1 MMKSNTK
8 RILAL
13 VLVAVMVASAG
24 CAGWGQDGPA
34 DNDTEQ
40 SNDSDDLGQTQNE
53 SENQSDSNASDDPN
67 QSGDS
72 SRESDNDDPDSSIG
86 GSDPTESQSDSSDDT
101 SDSDSSDDTSEDDS
115 KSGSSGSDPGDDG
128 SSSRENGAANGEDS
142 DTSDESP
149 SAGDDSN
156 GDDDKDDTQDGEN
169 DTLTTP
175 DTPDEN
181 ESGPDAPDENETD
194 PDDPDENET
203 GNENES
209 DPDAPDE
216 GNTVMID
223 VIDLETDEPVE
234 IPVRLTSGDFE
245 RTETATDGTAAF
257 ENIPDGSYDV
267 RPAADGWWKE
277 HGDEAGITVEGD
289 TSHTMRVNDELD
301 SHTLTVTVTDADTG
315 EPIEGARLSAEGGRH
330 PSGADVLI
338 AGTTNSEGVA
348 TIDAYESGYIGN
360 VDADGYEVSDA
371 KSFNVDSDTSV
382 SFELEPTDDG
392 EPDTAPANAIDVES
406 VKHGGAEPFTE
417 YDRVALVNTHDEL
430 PLDVSGWSISVSDQT
445 PEMPLGDMV
454 IGPSET
460 HVVVLNAEDKMLDT
474 SGGVLQIYTAD
485 GSKVMSWNYVGS
497 PSAPYLPPENGNE
510 SGDVNETNPSQTAA
524 AV

>member
-1 MMKSNTK
+1 MNSNTK
-8 RILAL
+8 QILAL

-34 DNDTEQ
+34 DNDPEQ
-40 SNDSDDLGQTQNE
+40 SNDSADLGQTQNE
-53 SENQSDSNASDDPN
+53 SENQSDSNASDGPN

-72 SRESDNDDPDSSIG
+72 SSESDNDDPDSNSG

-101 SDSDSSDDTSEDDS
+101 SDSDSSDDTSEGDS
-115 KSGSSGSDPGDDG
+115 KSGSSGSDLGDDG
-128 SSSRENGAANGEDS
+128 SSSGENGAANGEDS

-149 SAGDDSN
+149 SAGDDSDD
-156 GDDDKDDTQDGEN
+156 DDDKDDTQDGEN
-169 DTLTTP
+169 DTP
-175 DTPDEN
+175 
-181 ESGPDAPDENETD
+181 TD
-194 PDDPDENET
+194 PN
-203 GNENES
+203 GNDT

-216 GNTVMID
+216 GNTVTID

-245 RTETATDGTAAF
+245 RTETATDGTATF
-257 ENIPDGSYDV
+257 ENIPDGTYDI

-277 HGDEAGITVEGD
+277 YGDEAGITVEGD
-289 TSHTMRVNDELD
+289 TSHTMGVNDELD
-301 SHTLTVTVTDADTG
+301 SHTLTVTVTDAETG

-330 PSGADVLI
+330 PSGADILI
-338 AGTTNSEGVA
+338 VGTTNSDGIA

-360 VDADGYEVSDA
+360 IDADGYEVSDT

-392 EPDTAPANAIDVES
+392 EPDIAPANAIDVES
-406 VKHGGAEPFTE
+406 VKHGGAEPFTD
-417 YDRVALVNTHDEL
+417 YDRVTLVNTHDEL

-445 PEMPLGDMV
+445 PEMPLGDVV
-454 IGPSET
+454 IGPGET
-460 HVVVLNAEDKMLDT
+460 HVVVLDAEDKMLDA

-485 GSKVMSWNYVGS
+485 GSEVLSWNYVGS

-510 SGDVNETNPSQTAA
+510 SGDVNETNASQTAA